1 MKIGIIS
8 FAHMHAY
15 SYANALINQDDVEI
29 AGIYDSNHERGKEAS
44 SQFNTDFHQSIDDL
58 LATDIEAVVVTSE
71 NIYHREHVTAAAKAK
86 KHILCEKPIATT
98 IEDANAM
105 IEICEENG
113 VLLQTAFPVRFSSAI
128 LRAKSII
135 EEGELGDILAIKGTN
150 RGTNPG
156 GWFNDKELSGGGA
169 VIDHTV
175 HVVDVMRW
183 ILKSEVTEVYA
194 EIDHLIS
201 EKPIDDSGILTMEF
215 DNGLF
220 ATLDCS
226 WSRNDAYPTWGD
238 VTLEIVGTEGTLS
251 VDAFAQKIDIYS
263 NESGV
268 NWSFWGDDMNDHLV
282 ADFVEAVRENRAPSI
297 TGEDGLKAVEVALK
311 AYESSEKKEPVHL

>member
-1 MKIGIIS
+1 MKVGIIS

-15 SYANALINQDDVEI
+15 SYAEALLNQDDVEI
-29 AGIYDSNHERGKEAS
+29 SGIYDSNAKRGRNAS
-44 SQFNTDFHQSIDDL
+44 SKYSATFYTSLESL
-58 LATDIEAVVVTSE
+58 LSSDIEAVVVTSE
-71 NIYHREHVTAAAKAK
+71 NVYHREHVTAAANAK
-86 KHILCEKPIATT
+86 KHVLCEKPIATT
-98 IEDANAM
+98 IEDAKAM
-105 IEICEENG
+105 IQCCEEND

-128 LRAKSII
+128 IRAKAII
-135 EEGELGDILAIKGTN
+135 DEGELGDILAIKGTN

-183 ILKSEVTEVYA
+183 ILKSEITSVYA

-201 EKPIDDSGILTMEF
+201 EKPIDDCGILTMDF
-215 DNGLF
+215 DNGVF
-220 ATLDCS
+220 ASLDCS

-238 VTLEIVGTEGTLS
+238 VTLEFVGTEGTLS
-251 VDAFAQKIDIYS
+251 VDAFAQKINVYS
-263 NESGV
+263 NDSGV
-268 NWSFWGDDMNDHLV
+268 HWSFWGDDMNQQLI
-282 ADFVEAVRENRAPSI
+282 ADFVEAIREKRPPFI

-311 AYESSEKKEPVHL
+311 AYESSNKKSSVHM